1 MKCNDCGSK
10 EYVSSSTRSDVCENC
25 MALRGSLI
33 EAMSAGTI
41 TREEFQGIQRVL
53 ASGDGKGA
61 AAIRWALGMPE
72 AETETDDPNSE
83 ESEVVF

>member
-10 EYVSSSTRSDVCENC
+10 EYTPSDRFDVCQDC
-25 MALRGSLI
+25 MKLRLDLMK
-33 EAMSAGTI
+33 AMHAGTV
-41 TREEFQGIQRVL
+41 TLQEFQGIQRVL